1 MAEIFNE
8 QRVVGV
14 HIVPDGTVLHNG
26 QRVVGI
32 REAESGVLFT
42 EGRRVLGVSVLSG
55 SEVIYNEQVVIGV
68 VIIADGRTLYKGMPV
83 VPVSGSGHPP
93 WTADAN
99 RYMPAATRVEWPGGF
114 TQTYAAGLNYQ
125 ASELYFGSPDYPTN
139 SFLIP
144 FVGFGVTQG
153 GNAPQETVNPNA
165 DMLIDEVFFLHP
177 DGSEHAVLFGGAAAA
192 AATAATGIVWGQVTL
207 PADLPRRSF
216 FGIRTIW
223 HGTVGNTY
231 IGGYRIQRH
240 RGEKYWAAGDLA
252 SVRALAAA
260 DAPSTPDRDPDG
272 FYNTVGNV
280 SNSQPLAYGPALI
293 FAKGWDGR
301 PVPLVLSDSLV
312 ERQEI
317 AASADARGNMGVWRR
332 WLDVAD
338 PVWGETMPLIMG
350 VPGAKSQLDLT
361 GSGSTIATLR
371 WGLIDVVKNTYNGGL
386 NPWTFVFDQSGRN
399 DNNATAST
407 WANFKFGLIDR
418 VKTRYGAG
426 THVVGLT
433 LWPTMTSTDGGRTAA
448 AYTVSTLWNG
458 VSGTL
463 KAVNDAIRASS
474 RYARV
479 IDAFGAFTTD
489 ADPSKAPASEMF
501 PLGQVIGHPGNQDG
515 VTTWDTIKMPSG
527 IPRGAV
533 VIFEYQPG
541 LWAGRTVLSEVVNG
555 DGTSNY
561 KVLEIFAT
569 NVQDNATLYGK
580 AMNLDSGTGT
590 TTHVHPLLYTILRTV
605 SRIPQSE
612 KMKFYP
618 A

>member
-8 QRVVGV
+8 QRVIGV

-32 REAESGVLFT
+32 REAESGVLFI

-55 SEVIYNEQVVIGV
+55 SEVIYNEQLVVGV
-68 VIIADGRTLYKGMPV
+68 VIIADGRTLYNGMPV

-93 WTADAN
+93 WVADPN
-99 RYMPAATRVEWPGGF
+99 RYMPAATRVAWPGGF

-125 ASELYFGSPDYPTN
+125 ASELYFGSPDYSTN

-144 FVGFGVTQG
+144 FVGFGLTQG

-177 DGSEHAVLFGGAAAA
+177 DGNEYPVLFGGVAAA
-192 AATAATGIVWGQVTL
+192 AATAATGIVWGEVTL
-207 PADLPRRSF
+207 PADLPRRSI
-216 FGIRTIW
+216 FGIRTVW

-260 DAPSTPDRDPDG
+260 NAPSTADRDPDS

-280 SNSQPLAYGPALI
+280 SNSQPLAYGPAMI

-301 PVPLVLSDSLV
+301 PVPLVLSDSLI

-317 AASADARGNMGVWRR
+317 AASADERGNMGVWRR
-332 WLDVAD
+332 WFDVAD

-350 VPGAKSQLDLT
+350 VPGAKSQLELA

-371 WGLIDVVKNTYNGGL
+371 WGLIDIVKNTYNGGL

-407 WANFKFGLIDR
+407 WANFKFGLVDR

-426 THVVGLT
+426 IHVVGVT
-433 LWPTMTSTDGGRTAA
+433 IQP
-448 AYTVSTLWNG
+448 TVSTSTAYRTLAGLSVATLWNA

-463 KAVNDAIRASS
+463 KSVNDLIKASS
-474 RYARV
+474 RYAKW
-479 IDAFGAFTTD
+479 IDFLPYWSDSRSLGFPPTA
-489 ADPSKAPASEMF
+489 ELF
-501 PLGQVIGHPGNQDG
+501 PLGNVIGHPGNQDG
-515 VTTWDTIKMPSG
+515 VTTWNTMVLPDTVPN
-527 IPRGAV
+527 GAR
-533 VIFEYQPG
+533 ITFEYQPG
-541 LWAGRTVLSEVVNG
+541 LYTSRTVIARTDNG
-555 DGTSNY
+555 DGTITATV
-561 KVLEIFAT
+561 KEVFAT
-569 NVQDNATLYGK
+569 NVQDNAALFGAGLGSDGIGVHEDLYGI
-580 AMNLDSGTGT
+580 
-590 TTHVHPLLYTILRTV
+590 LYTV
-605 SRIPQSE
+605 DRIPQTE
-612 KMKFYP
+612 KSKFYP
-618 A
+618 

>member
-1 MAEIFNE
+1 MAGIATRIANI
-8 QRVVGV
+8 RGLAK
-14 HIVPDGTVLHNG
+14 TVDKTVDRRPG
-26 QRVVGI
+26 
-32 REAESGVLFT
+32 FT
-42 EGRRVLGVSVLSG
+42 LLTVKEGSSHSPWV
-55 SEVIYNEQVVIGV
+55 
-68 VIIADGRTLYKGMPV
+68 ADP
-83 VPVSGSGHPP
+83 
-93 WTADAN
+93 N
-99 RYMPAATRVEWPGGF
+99 RYMPAATRVQWPGGF

-125 ASELYFGSPDYPTN
+125 ASEVYFGSPDYPTN

-177 DGSEHAVLFGGAAAA
+177 DGSEYAVLFGGAAAA
-192 AATAATGIVWGQVTL
+192 AAPAATGIVWGQVNL
-207 PADLPRRSF
+207 PADLPRRSL

-231 IGGYRIQRH
+231 IGGYRVQRH
-240 RGEKYWAAGDLA
+240 RGEKYWAAGDLP

-332 WLDVAD
+332 WLDVPD

-350 VPGAKSQLDLT
+350 VPGAKSQLELT

-418 VKTRYGAG
+418 VKARYGAG
-426 THVVGLT
+426 THVVGVT
-433 LWPTMTSTDGGRTAA
+433 LMPTFTSSDAGRTVAG
-448 AYTVSTLWNG
+448 YSVSTLWNPL
-458 VSGTL
+458 SGTL
-463 KAVNDAIRASS
+463 KAVNDLIKASS
-474 RYARV
+474 RYANV
-479 IDAFGAFTTD
+479 IDILPAFMSD
-489 ADPSKAPASEMF
+489 ADPSKGPAAELF
-501 PLGQVIGHPGNQDG
+501 PLGNVVGHPGNQDG
-515 VTTWDTIKMPSG
+515 VTTWDTMRLPASVPLGSRIM
-527 IPRGAV
+527 
-533 VIFEYQPG
+533 FEYQPG
-541 LWAGRTVLSEVVNG
+541 LWTSRTLTGRVDNG
-555 DGTSNY
+555 DGTANY
-561 KVLEIFAT
+561 KVQEIFAT
-569 NVQDNATLYGK
+569 SVQDNATLLGHG
-580 AMNLDSGTGT
+580 MNSDF
-590 TTHVHPLLYTILRTV
+590 VHPALHGILRTV
-605 SRIPQSE
+605 SGIPQSE
-612 KMKFYP
+612 KSTFYP
-618 A
+618 AA

>member
-8 QRVVGV
+8 QRVIGV

-55 SEVIYNEQVVIGV
+55 SEVIYNEQLVVGV
-68 VIIADGRTLYKGMPV
+68 VIIADGRTLYNGMPV

-93 WTADAN
+93 WVADPN
-99 RYMPAATRVEWPGGF
+99 RYMPAATRVAWPGGF

-125 ASELYFGSPDYPTN
+125 ASELYFGSPDYSTN

-144 FVGFGVTQG
+144 FVGFGLTQG

-177 DGSEHAVLFGGAAAA
+177 DGNEYPVLFGGVAAA
-192 AATAATGIVWGQVTL
+192 AATAATGIVWGEVTL
-207 PADLPRRSF
+207 PADLPRRSI
-216 FGIRTIW
+216 FGIRTVW

-260 DAPSTPDRDPDG
+260 NAPSTADRDPDS

-280 SNSQPLAYGPALI
+280 SNSQPLAYGPAMI

-301 PVPLVLSDSLV
+301 PVPLVLSDSLI

-317 AASADARGNMGVWRR
+317 AASADERGNMGVWRR
-332 WLDVAD
+332 WFDVAD

-350 VPGAKSQLDLT
+350 VPGAKSQLELA

-371 WGLIDVVKNTYNGGL
+371 WGLIDIVKNTYNGGL

-407 WANFKFGLIDR
+407 WANFKFGLVDR

-426 THVVGLT
+426 IHVVGVT
-433 LWPTMTSTDGGRTAA
+433 IQP
-448 AYTVSTLWNG
+448 TVSTSTAYRTLAGLSVATLWNA

-463 KAVNDAIRASS
+463 KSVNDLIKASS
-474 RYARV
+474 RYAKW
-479 IDAFGAFTTD
+479 IDFLPYWSDSRSLGFPPTA
-489 ADPSKAPASEMF
+489 ELF
-501 PLGQVIGHPGNQDG
+501 PLGNVIGHPGNQDG
-515 VTTWDTIKMPSG
+515 VTTWNTMVLPDTVPN
-527 IPRGAV
+527 GAR
-533 VIFEYQPG
+533 ITFEYQPG
-541 LWAGRTVLSEVVNG
+541 LYTSRTVIARTDNG
-555 DGTSNY
+555 DGTITATV
-561 KVLEIFAT
+561 KEVFAT
-569 NVQDNATLYGK
+569 NVQDNAALFGAGLGSDGIGVHEDLYGI
-580 AMNLDSGTGT
+580 
-590 TTHVHPLLYTILRTV
+590 LYTV
-605 SRIPQSE
+605 DRIPQTE
-612 KMKFYP
+612 KSKFYP
-618 A
+618 

>member
-68 VIIADGRTLYKGMPV
+68 VIIPDGRTLYNGMPV

-93 WTADAN
+93 WVADPN
-99 RYMPAATRVEWPGGF
+99 RYMPAATRVQWPGGF

-177 DGSEHAVLFGGAAAA
+177 DGSEYAVLFGGAAAA

-207 PADLPRRSF
+207 PADLPRRSL

-223 HGTVGNTY
+223 HGTVGSTY

-280 SNSQPLAYGPALI
+280 SNSQPLAYGPAMI

-301 PVPLVLSDSLV
+301 PVPLVLSDSLI

-332 WLDVAD
+332 WFDVAD

-350 VPGAKSQLDLT
+350 VPGAKSQLELT

-371 WGLIDVVKNTYNGGL
+371 WGLIDIVKNTYNGGL
-386 NPWTFVFDQSGRN
+386 PPWTFVFDQSGRN

-407 WANFKFGLIDR
+407 WANFKFGLVDR
-418 VKTRYGAG
+418 VKARYGAG
-426 THVVGLT
+426 THVVGVT
-433 LWPTMTSTDGGRTAA
+433 IQP
-448 AYTVSTLWNG
+448 TVSSSTAYRTLAGLSVATLWNA

-463 KAVNDAIRASS
+463 KSVNDLIKASP

-479 IDAFGAFTTD
+479 LDMLPYWSDSRSLGFPPTA
-489 ADPSKAPASEMF
+489 ELF
-501 PLGQVIGHPGNQDG
+501 PLGNVIGHPGNQDG
-515 VTTWDTIKMPSG
+515 VTTWNTMVLPDIVPN
-527 IPRGAV
+527 GARV
-533 VIFEYQPG
+533 TFEYQPG
-541 LWAGRTVLSEVVNG
+541 LYTSRTVIARTDNG
-555 DGTSNY
+555 DGTITAT
-561 KVLEIFAT
+561 VREVFAT
-569 NVQDNATLYGK
+569 NVQDNAALFGAGLGSDGAGVHEDLYGI
-580 AMNLDSGTGT
+580 
-590 TTHVHPLLYTILRTV
+590 LYAAG
-605 SRIPQSE
+605 RIPQTE
-612 KMKFYP
+612 KSKFYP
-618 A
+618 AA

>member
-8 QRVVGV
+8 QRVIGV

-42 EGRRVLGVSVLSG
+42 DGRRVLGVSVLSG
-55 SEVIYNEQVVIGV
+55 SEVIYNEQLVVGV
-68 VIIADGRTLYKGMPV
+68 VIIADGRTLYNGMPV

-93 WTADAN
+93 WVADPN
-99 RYMPAATRVEWPGGF
+99 RYMPAATRVAWPGGF

-144 FVGFGVTQG
+144 FVGFGLTQG
-153 GNAPQETVNPNA
+153 NNAPQETVNPNA

-177 DGSEHAVLFGGAAAA
+177 DGNEYPVLFVGIAAA
-192 AATAATGIVWGQVTL
+192 AATAATGIVWGEVTL
-207 PADLPRRSF
+207 PADLPRRSI
-216 FGIRTIW
+216 FGIRTVW

-260 DAPSTPDRDPDG
+260 SAPSTPDRDPDS

-280 SNSQPLAYGPALI
+280 SNSQPLAYGPAMI

-301 PVPLVLSDSLV
+301 PVPLVLSDSLI

-317 AASADARGNMGVWRR
+317 AASADERGNMGVWRR
-332 WLDVAD
+332 WFDVAD

-350 VPGAKSQLDLT
+350 VPGAKSQLELA

-371 WGLIDVVKNTYNGGL
+371 WGLIDIVKNTYNGGL

-407 WANFKFGLIDR
+407 WANFKFGLVDR
-418 VKTRYGAG
+418 VKARYGAG
-426 THVVGLT
+426 IHVVGVT
-433 LWPTMTSTDGGRTAA
+433 IQP
-448 AYTVSTLWNG
+448 TVSTSTAYRTLAGLSVATLWNA

-463 KAVNDAIRASS
+463 KSVNDLIKASS
-474 RYARV
+474 RYARW
-479 IDAFGAFTTD
+479 IDFLPYWSDSRSLGFPPTA
-489 ADPSKAPASEMF
+489 ELF
-501 PLGQVIGHPGNQDG
+501 PLGNVIGHPGNQDG
-515 VTTWDTIKMPSG
+515 VTTWNTMVLPDIVPN
-527 IPRGAV
+527 GAR
-533 VIFEYQPG
+533 ITFEYQPG
-541 LWAGRTVLSEVVNG
+541 LYTSRTVIARTDNG
-555 DGTSNY
+555 DGTITATV
-561 KVLEIFAT
+561 KEVFAT
-569 NVQDNATLYGK
+569 NVQDNAALFGAGLGSDGIGVHEDLYGI
-580 AMNLDSGTGT
+580 
-590 TTHVHPLLYTILRTV
+590 LYTVDRM
-605 SRIPQSE
+605 PQTE
-612 KMKFYP
+612 KSKFYP
-618 A
+618 